1 MESVHRKKKKTTR
14 ENLAKFVAFA
24 RSQSRRGSLSASH
37 VGSLVPKKAR
47 GGLKLKCFIES
58 SACRDAGLS
67 FSMTARKG
75 GHIVMCT

>member
-1 MESVHRKKKKTTR
+1 MRRRKKEKTR
-14 ENLAKFVAFA
+14 DNLAKFVAFA
-24 RSQSRRGSLSASH
+24 VRKAGGSLSASQ

-47 GGLKLKCFIES
+47 GGLKLESFIES

>member
-1 MESVHRKKKKTTR
+1 MHRRKKEKTR
-14 ENLAKFVAFA
+14 DNLAKFVAFA
-24 RSQSRRGSLSASH
+24 VRKAGGSLSASQ